1 MPTKLYIG
9 NVPPTV
15 SSTELKEL
23 FEKYGKVLECDIV
36 KDYAFVHM
44 EDASKAKASIAAL
57 NDFNIKGS
65 RIRVE
70 ISTTQLRNSGDRGGG
85 GGGGRSSRRGES
97 PRYDSGS
104 MSIRSS
110 RNRDYPMMS
119 SSRNGSYSS
128 GGGGGGGG
136 GPDRSYPSMRNSYM
150 DARSRPYDSP
160 YERQRIPPPPMSYH
174 DPYSRAGGDPYSM
187 RSGGVDPYGRDD
199 FYHQRPPPM
208 PIADHYGRGPPMR
221 SPYDAYAGYPP
232 GPNSMGPPRSRYVA
246 SPPIS
251 RNGSGRYG
259 SPSRSSSSRRPTRR
273 SPPPSSS
280 SSSRS
285 RR

>member
-9 NVPPTV
+9 NVSPSV

-57 NDFNIKGS
+57 NDFNLKGS

-70 ISTTQLRNSGDRGGG
+70 ISTTQLRNA
-85 GGGGRSSRRGES
+85 GRSSRRAES
-97 PRYDSGS
+97 PRYESGS
-104 MSIRSS
+104 MRSS
-110 RNRDYPMMS
+110 RNRDYPSMS
-119 SSRNGSYSS
+119 SSRNGGYS
-128 GGGGGGGG
+128 GGG

-160 YERQRIPPPPMSYH
+160 YDRQRMPPPPINYP
-174 DPYSRAGGDPYSM
+174 DLYSRSGDPYSM
-187 RSGGVDPYGRDD
+187 RSSSGDPYGREGY
-199 FYHQRPPPM
+199 YHQRAPPIPM
-208 PIADHYGRGPPMR
+208 PDHYGRGPPMR
-221 SPYDAYAGYPP
+221 SAYDAYAGYPP
-232 GPNSMGPPRSRYVA
+232 GPSSMGPPRSRYAA
-246 SPPIS
+246 SPPPSSSS

-259 SPSRSSSSRRPTRR
+259 SPSRSSSSRRPSKR

-280 SSSRS
+280 SSRS

>member
-9 NVPPTV
+9 NVPPSV

-57 NDFNIKGS
+57 NDFNLKGN

-70 ISTTQLRNSGDRGGG
+70 ISTTQLRNSG
-85 GGGGRSSRRGES
+85 RSSRRGES
-97 PRYDSGS
+97 PRYESGS
-104 MSIRSS
+104 MSMRSS

-119 SSRNGSYSS
+119 SSRSGDYSS
-128 GGGGGGGG
+128 GGGG

-150 DARSRPYDSP
+150 NARSRPYDSP
-160 YERQRIPPPPMSYH
+160 YERQRMPPPPPMNYGDPYGMRGGPV
-174 DPYSRAGGDPYSM
+174 DPYSRDE
-187 RSGGVDPYGRDD
+187 
-199 FYHQRPPPM
+199 FYQRGPPM
-208 PIADHYGRGPPMR
+208 PIPDHYGRGPPMR
-221 SPYDAYAGYPP
+221 STYDAYPPYPAGPS
-232 GPNSMGPPRSRYVA
+232 SMGPPRSRYA
-246 SPPIS
+246 SSPSS

-259 SPSRSSSSRRPTRR
+259 SSPRSSSSHRTSRR
-273 SPPPSSS
+273 SPLPPSSS

>member
-57 NDFNIKGS
+57 NDFNLKGS

-70 ISTTQLRNSGDRGGG
+70 ISTTQLRNSG
-85 GGGGRSSRRGES
+85 RSSRRGES
-97 PRYDSGS
+97 PRYESGS
-104 MSIRSS
+104 MSMRSS

-119 SSRNGSYSS
+119 SSRNGGYS
-128 GGGGGGGG
+128 GGG

-160 YERQRIPPPPMSYH
+160 YERQRMPPPHHPPPMNYP
-174 DPYSRAGGDPYSM
+174 DPYSRTGGDPYSM

-199 FYHQRPPPM
+199 YYHQRPPPM
-208 PIADHYGRGPPMR
+208 PIDHYGRGPPMR

-232 GPNSMGPPRSRYVA
+232 GPGSMGPPRSRYAA
-246 SPPIS
+246 SPPSS

-259 SPSRSSSSRRPTRR
+259 SPPRSSSSRRPARR
-273 SPPPSSS
+273 SPPPPSS

>member
-57 NDFNIKGS
+57 NDFNLKGS

-70 ISTTQLRNSGDRGGG
+70 VSTTQLRNSGRP
-85 GGGGRSSRRGES
+85 SRRGES

-104 MSIRSS
+104 VPMRSS
-110 RNRDYPMMS
+110 RNRDMPLMS
-119 SSRNGSYSS
+119 SGRNGNYS
-128 GGGGGGGG
+128 GGG

-160 YERQRIPPPPMSYH
+160 YERQRIPPHLPPMNYP
-174 DPYSRAGGDPYSM
+174 DPYSRPGSDPYSM

-199 FYHQRPPPM
+199 FYPHRGPPM
-208 PIADHYGRGPPMR
+208 PMADHYGRGPPMR
-221 SPYDAYAGYPP
+221 RYA
-232 GPNSMGPPRSRYVA
+232 A
-246 SPPIS
+246 SPPSS

-259 SPSRSSSSRRPTRR
+259 SSPRSSSSRRPGRR
-273 SPPPSSS
+273 SPPPPPS

>member
-9 NVPPTV
+9 NIPASV

-23 FEKYGKVLECDIV
+23 FEKYGKVLECDII

-57 NDFNIKGS
+57 NDFNLKGS

-70 ISTTQLRNSGDRGGG
+70 VSTTQFRDS
-85 GGGGRSSRRGES
+85 GRSSRRG
-97 PRYDSGS
+97 DSSRHHPSSTS
-104 MSIRSS
+104 MRSS

-119 SSRNGSYSS
+119 SSRSGDYSS
-128 GGGGGGGG
+128 GGGG

-150 DARSRPYDSP
+150 NARSRPYDSP
-160 YERQRIPPPPMSYH
+160 YERQRMPPPPPAMNY
-174 DPYSRAGGDPYSM
+174 GDPYSM
-187 RSGGVDPYGRDD
+187 RGGPVDPYGRDD
-199 FYHQRPPPM
+199 FYPRPPPM
-208 PIADHYGRGPPMR
+208 PIPDHYGRGPPMR
-221 SPYDAYAGYPP
+221 SSYDAYPAYPPP
-232 GPNSMGPPRSRYVA
+232 GPNSMGPPRSRYA
-246 SPPIS
+246 SPPSS

-259 SPSRSSSSRRPTRR
+259 SSPRSSSSRRPSRR
-273 SPPPSSS
+273 SPPPPSSS

>member
-57 NDFNIKGS
+57 NDFNLKGS

-70 ISTTQLRNSGDRGGG
+70 VSTTQLRNSSRPS
-85 GGGGRSSRRGES
+85 RREESSRYE
-97 PRYDSGS
+97 SGS
-104 MSIRSS
+104 MSMRSARS
-110 RNRDYPMMS
+110 RDMPMMS
-119 SSRNGSYSS
+119 SSRNGSYS
-128 GGGGGGGG
+128 GGG

-160 YERQRIPPPPMSYH
+160 YERQRIPQHIAPMSYP
-174 DPYSRAGGDPYSM
+174 DPYSRPGGDPYSM
-187 RSGGVDPYGRDD
+187 RSGGVDPYGRED
-199 FYHQRPPPM
+199 FYHHRGPPM
-208 PIADHYGRGPPMR
+208 SIADHYGRGPPMR
-221 SPYDAYAGYPP
+221 SAYDAYAAYSS
-232 GPNSMGPPRSRYVA
+232 GPSSMGPPRSRYPA
-246 SPPIS
+246 SPPS
-251 RNGSGRYG
+251 SRYG
-259 SPSRSSSSRRPTRR
+259 SSPRSSSRRPARR
-273 SPPPSSS
+273 SPPPPPPS

>member
-57 NDFNIKGS
+57 NDFNLKGS

-70 ISTTQLRNSGDRGGG
+70 VSTTQLRNSGRP
-85 GGGGRSSRRGES
+85 SRRGES

-104 MSIRSS
+104 MPMRSS
-110 RNRDYPMMS
+110 RNRDMPLMS
-119 SSRNGSYSS
+119 SGRNGNYS
-128 GGGGGGGG
+128 GGG

-160 YERQRIPPPPMSYH
+160 YERQRIPPHLPPMNYP
-174 DPYSRAGGDPYSM
+174 DPYSRPGSDPYSM

-199 FYHQRPPPM
+199 FYPHRGPPM
-208 PIADHYGRGPPMR
+208 PMADHYGRGPPMR
-221 SPYDAYAGYPP
+221 SPYDAYAPYPS
-232 GPNSMGPPRSRYVA
+232 GPNSMGPPRSRYAA
-246 SPPIS
+246 SPPSS

-259 SPSRSSSSRRPTRR
+259 SSPRSSSSRRPGRR
-273 SPPPSSS
+273 SPPPPPS